1 MTVSLISAWS
11 QAWKSHIGNLA
22 FQNFEGY
29 ALRNSYNFFAQVPPD
44 PSIHYTNWLKLKAAR
59 SEMDRLKDG
68 DLLFV
73 LDADLLITNW
83 GVRVEWF
90 AHGNHHLWIAQ
101 DCNSINAGAMILR
114 RSDIGM
120 ALLDR
125 IIALNPKY
133 TCEQNAIEELM
144 LDGQWSEDICV
155 LGHPSIN
162 SYIYS
167 EYGMKKGHKDG
178 DWRPGDFVLH
188 IPARSIERRIEIMQN
203 TPIWK

>member
-11 QAWKSHIGNLA
+11 QAWKSHIGNMA
-22 FQNFEGY
+22 FENFEGY
-29 ALRNSYNFFAQVPPD
+29 ALRNSYNFFAQVPRD
-44 PSIHYTNWLKLKAAR
+44 PSIHYTNWLKLKVAR

-90 AHGNHHLWIAQ
+90 AKGEYTMWITK
-101 DCNSINAGAMILR
+101 DCNSINAGSFIMKK
-114 RSDIGM
+114 SSKSVW
-120 ALLDR
+120 LLDQ
-125 IIALNPKY
+125 IIALNHKY

-144 LDGQWSEDICV
+144 LGNPGICI
-155 LGHPSIN
+155 LDHPSIN

-167 EYGMKKGHKDG
+167 EYGLKKGHKDG
-178 DWRPGDFVLH
+178 NWQPGDFILH
-188 IPARSIERRIEIMQN
+188 IPARSIERRIEIMQT